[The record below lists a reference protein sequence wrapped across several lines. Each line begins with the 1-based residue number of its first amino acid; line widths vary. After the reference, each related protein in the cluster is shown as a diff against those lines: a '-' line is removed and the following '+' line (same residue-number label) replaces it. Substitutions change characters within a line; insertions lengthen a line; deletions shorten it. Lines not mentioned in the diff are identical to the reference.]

1 MDNFSKISTHP
12 FINAWSAAWTG
23 ETSKTQLPLQGWKNF
38 PLFFLFY
45 FCPLSP
51 NFHFFCCPFVSDLS
65 LSHYLD
71 SRRAPRI
78 LKVRAFNLGSIS
90 SFKGGTFPGVPL
102 TGSWT
107 TCTSLTQVGP
117 TSLRGSLRGK
127 RSCMHKGCQQIK
139 PPEKLRLKL
148 FQEQR

>member
-1 MDNFSKISTHP
+1 MRGWQHGRARLPKPSCPCKVGRTFHSSFSSI
-12 FINAWSAAWTG
+12 FV
-23 ETSKTQLPLQGWKNF
+23 
-38 PLFFLFY
+38 
-45 FCPLSP
+45 LSP

-71 SRRAPRI
+71 SRRAPRT
-78 LKVRAFNLGSIS
+78 LKVRAFNFGSIS
-90 SFKGGTFPGVPL
+90 FFKRGTFPGVPL